1 MELMSANHRFIDSLV
16 SQVSELR
23 PVLDEHIRQNDELLP
38 HVWMGDVT
46 RFVVELY
53 TDSAQKTGVAKASS
67 FHILETILRAFEA
80 EMESGDDEV
89 KELIGV
95 SFLENLDPEAQYY
108 APLKLLMGEELS
120 KQLAKYESS

>member
-1 MELMSANHRFIDSLV
+1 MSTSAKTMNSC
-16 SQVSELR
+16 
-23 PVLDEHIRQNDELLP
+23 P